1 MKVSVVAGREL
12 SPDLRAGWHR
22 LLDASPELA
31 SPFLRP
37 EYVAAVASVR
47 DDVFVGVLED
57 GGEAV
62 GFFPFQKGLLRTG
75 GPVGA
80 PLCEY
85 QALVGGPPD
94 LAPKDLVAG
103 CGLVAWEF
111 DHLLAA
117 QAPFAPFHLE
127 VNESPVIDL
136 TGGWEA
142 YRDAVAARGSDL
154 IKQGLRKTRKLE
166 REVGPVRFEAC
177 VTDPKVLRRLLEWK
191 SEQCRRT
198 GIFDV
203 FRFDWPH
210 AMVAR
215 LHAASDAGL
224 SGLLSAVYA
233 GDELVAAHLG
243 LRSGGVW
250 HWWFPTYDVRFGR
263 YSPGLILLLQMVMA
277 ADDLGVVRI
286 DFGRGSEAY
295 KLRAR
300 TGSVPVASGRVECP
314 SLVTTL
320 RKARRGTMSAVRN
333 SPLAR
338 PAEAV
343 TRLVRRGGKLLGSR

>member
-12 SPDLRAGWHR
+12 SPDICADWHR
-22 LLDASPELA
+22 LLDAKPELA
-31 SPFLRP
+31 SPFLCP
-37 EYVAAVASVR
+37 EYVAAVASAR

-57 GGEAV
+57 GGETV
-62 GFFPFQKGLLRTG
+62 GFFPFQKGKLRTG

-85 QALVGGPPD
+85 QALIGGPPQ
-94 LAPKDLVAG
+94 LAPQELVAG

-111 DHLLAA
+111 DHLLAE
-117 QAPFAPFHLE
+117 QASFAPFHLE
-127 VNESPVIDL
+127 VDESPVIDL
-136 TGGWEA
+136 AGGWEE
-142 YRDAVAARGSDL
+142 YRDAVTARGSNL
-154 IKQGLRKTRKLE
+154 FRQGLRKMRKLE
-166 REVGPVRFEAC
+166 REVGPVRFEAR
-177 VTDPKVLRRLLEWK
+177 VTDSEVLRRVLEWK
-191 SEQCRRT
+191 SEQCRHT
-198 GIFDV
+198 GVFDV

-210 AMVAR
+210 ALVAR
-215 LHAASDAGL
+215 LHATNEPGL
-224 SGLLSAVYA
+224 CGLLSAVYA
-233 GDELVAAHLG
+233 GDELVAAHFG
-243 LRSGGVW
+243 LSSGGVW

-277 ADDLGVVRI
+277 AGDLGVTRI

-300 TGSVPVASGRVECP
+300 TGSVPVARGRVECP

-320 RKARRGTMSAVRN
+320 RKMRRGTMSAVRN
-333 SPLAR
+333 SPLAG

-343 TRLVRRGGKLLGSR
+343 SRLVRRGEKWLGSR